1 MARGGYR
8 PGAGRPKGSKTR
20 NTTKPSIEPT
30 SPESPSKDAPGEDLG
45 PLAYMLKVMNDPK
58 APDDRRDR
66 MAIAAAPFVHARKG
80 IGQGKK
86 AEKAERAKEA
96 STGRFAPSKPP
107 PRLSLVGKFP
117 EGPGK

>member
-8 PGAGRPKGSKTR
+8 PGSGPKKGTRYRPRKSKTAPKTIV
-20 NTTKPSIEPT
+20 N
-30 SPESPSKDAPGEDLG
+30 DAPKDEAGAAAENLD
-45 PLAYMLKVMNDPK
+45 PLTFMLQVMNDPK

-107 PRLSLVGKFP
+107 TLTRVK
-117 EGPGK
+117 